1 MWKETMGRTA
11 KHIVDLNQIDNL
23 ISGRFDISADVIGSI
38 AVAKF
43 KSLSTGDLKEKNK
56 FESVQHLAEWWAK
69 AFVQQDGKCCY
80 CKTPLK
86 QIQTLIDN
94 NLLKTRSVG
103 RDGSGKRGYQFEIE
117 RAETETNNYSA
128 DNCKLACYYCN
139 NDKSYIF
146 PADDYE
152 QFMGKAKKDY
162 FDYLS
167 TKLSDKK

>member
-1 MWKETMGRTA
+1 MGRTA
-11 KHIVDLNQIDNL
+11 KHVIDQERIESI
-23 ISGRFDISADVIGSI
+23 ISGRTDI
-38 AVAKF
+38 AVETICNIALAKY
-43 KSLSTGDLKEKNK
+43 KSLCTGDLKEKNK
-56 FESVQHLAEWWAK
+56 FESVQELAEWWAS

-80 CKTPLK
+80 CKTSLK
-86 QIQTLIDN
+86 LIQKLIDN

-128 DNCKLACYYCN
+128 ANCKLACYYCN

-152 QFMGKAKKDY
+152 KFMAKAKREY
-162 FDYLS
+162 FDYLF
-167 TKLSDKK
+167 KQLSND